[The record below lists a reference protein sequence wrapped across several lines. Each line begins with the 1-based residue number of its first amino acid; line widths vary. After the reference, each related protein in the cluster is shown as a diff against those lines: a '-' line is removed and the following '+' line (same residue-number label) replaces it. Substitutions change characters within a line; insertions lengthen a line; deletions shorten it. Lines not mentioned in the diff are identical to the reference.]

1 MPNIVK
7 GGFGAVDSANA
18 SVNSVVTEDMFYRPV
33 TNEEEFHLSNN
44 GTNSRQFEQPY
55 ENEPDSTSARFVP
68 LLARTMPA
76 EKTAECVK
84 ALAEKLRSCP
94 EGHAIKVADVCE
106 EFHCVRPLAHAIIR
120 NAINQ
125 VRRFFEIVEKHPTA
139 YFQVPTLSRQ
149 SVVIGRTH
157 FDRENE
163 GRAEMKKFIQGDNFH
178 VEFPADDPDKV
189 ILTRIH
195 RASLSTDTVED

>member
-1 MPNIVK
+1 MGNTNPFIGNGNYDTPATTDPVK
-7 GGFGAVDSANA
+7 PRWDRESMDEKKA
-18 SVNSVVTEDMFYRPV
+18 
-33 TNEEEFHLSNN
+33 
-44 GTNSRQFEQPY
+44 
-55 ENEPDSTSARFVP
+55 DSTSARLVP
-68 LLARTMPA
+68 LLARTMSA

-120 NAINQ
+120 NAMNQ

-178 VEFPADDPDKV
+178 VEFPDDDQDKIV
-189 ILTRIH
+189 LIRVHPT
-195 RASLSTDTVED
+195 SPSSENEEVNNG